1 MIIKKK
7 SYILPLLSLIFFTHS
22 AFAIQFYPEN
32 GWWWNPQQSG
42 SGYNIE
48 VQNDTLFIAT
58 FVYDNQGQPTWF
70 SGSANNLSSSDSTVV
85 VALQKS
91 EGGACLG
98 CTYTAPQ
105 TGDAGIPLTL
115 SFTDEG
121 HGTVVIN
128 GQSTPIER
136 FDFAY
141 GDGLAILQGSWV
153 VSAPFTSSTTTAAAS
168 DFGYT
173 DILAYTQVNSS
184 GQASGQGLAGQT
196 IAAQGSSNNSFISR
210 TQASAQQDLV
220 ASFMLIGL
228 NTIFG
233 TAALVDSTAS
243 DSEISTA
250 LTNAVNNNA
259 IFIGYRAT
267 PILGLPSSSQQPTS
281 VKVQSINESTNS
293 SIKNFPKATDLIDS
307 IKLETTGIEI
317 PSFK

>member
-1 MIIKKK
+1 MIIKIKL
-7 SYILPLLSLIFFTHS
+7 YILSLLSLIFFTHS

-48 VQNDTLFIAT
+48 VQNDTLFVAT

-70 SGSANNLSSSDSTVV
+70 SGSANNLSSSDSTVI

-128 GQSTPIER
+128 GQSIPIER
-136 FDFAY
+136 YDFAY

-153 VSAPFTSSTTTAAAS
+153 VSAPFTSSTTTAS

-173 DILAYTQVNSS
+173 DILAYTQMSN

-196 IAAQGSSNNSFISR
+196 IVAQGSSNNSFISR

-220 ASFMLIGL
+220 ASFMLVGL

-233 TAALVDSTAS
+233 TAALVNSNATDQ
-243 DSEISTA
+243 DINTA
-250 LTNAVNNNA
+250 LNNAVTNNA
-259 IFIGYRAT
+259 IFIGYRST
-267 PILGLPSSSQQPTS
+267 PILGLPSSNQQPTS
-281 VKVQSINESTNS
+281 VKAQSINESANS
-293 SIKNFPKATDLIDS
+293 PIKNFPKAENLIDS
-307 IKLETTGIEI
+307 IKLGTTGIEI
-317 PSFK
+317 PNFN